1 MKNTARAAMA
11 LFCALLLST
20 PLAGCQS
27 KSDNDTSSAAS
38 AAETTTQAATLPST
52 ETTTPTTAPAAPE
65 AGTGYCSVESLIVR
79 GGPGTDYYGIGGLKF
94 GEQVEILSR
103 EGDWFRIAF
112 QPGPDGVGYVS
123 AQYIQG
129 APPAPTTAPMTTA
142 STEPVPTE

>member
-52 ETTTPTTAPAAPE
+52 ETT
-65 AGTGYCSVESLIVR
+65 
-79 GGPGTDYYGIGGLKF
+79 
-94 GEQVEILSR
+94 
-103 EGDWFRIAF
+103 
-112 QPGPDGVGYVS
+112 
-123 AQYIQG
+123 
-129 APPAPTTAPMTTA
+129 APTTAPMTTA